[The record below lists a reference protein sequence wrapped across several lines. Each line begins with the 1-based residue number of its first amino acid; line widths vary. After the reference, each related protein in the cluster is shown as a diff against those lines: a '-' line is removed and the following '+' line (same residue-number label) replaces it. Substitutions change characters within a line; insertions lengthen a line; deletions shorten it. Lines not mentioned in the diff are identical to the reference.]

1 MQLFNIIAILISL
14 TAVLGYLV
22 HRFTN
27 LPTTIGLMIISLII
41 SMVIIILGRFGI
53 GFAEGVSFV
62 NSIDFNQTLM
72 IGMLSFLLFAGAL
85 HVDLNELMEYK
96 WEVTILA
103 VFGVIISTVLIGS
116 LVYIMLGW
124 MGINLPYI
132 YCLLF
137 GAIISPTDPIAVLSI
152 MKKANAPKSLEIK
165 MAGESLFNDGI
176 AVVVFLVIFG
186 IATGQHEPS
195 FNYITSLFAIE
206 VIGGILFGML
216 LGWVGFIML
225 KSVDNYQVEVLITL
239 ALVTGGYALALSMH
253 TSGPLAI
260 VVAGLFIGNH
270 GRKFAMSDRT
280 REHLDMFWELVD
292 ETLNSVLFVLIGLEL
307 LVVFLTGSYII
318 AGLLA
323 IVIVLFARVTSIG
336 LPLLLL
342 KSIRNTD
349 PGEVKLL
356 IWGGLRGG
364 ISVALALSLPKGD
377 ERDVI
382 LAMTYIVVVFSI
394 VVQGLTIKY
403 LIKPETQ
410 SSVLN
415 AQ

>member
-1 MQLFNIIAILISL
+1 MELFNIIAILISL

-253 TSGPLAI
+253 TSGPL
-260 VVAGLFIGNH
+260 
-270 GRKFAMSDRT
+270 
-280 REHLDMFWELVD
+280 
-292 ETLNSVLFVLIGLEL
+292 
-307 LVVFLTGSYII
+307 
-318 AGLLA
+318 
-323 IVIVLFARVTSIG
+323 
-336 LPLLLL
+336 PL
-342 KSIRNTD
+342 
-349 PGEVKLL
+349 
-356 IWGGLRGG
+356 WW
-364 ISVALALSLPKGD
+364 
-377 ERDVI
+377 
-382 LAMTYIVVVFSI
+382 
-394 VVQGLTIKY
+394 QGCL
-403 LIKPETQ
+403 
-410 SSVLN
+410 
-415 AQ
+415 

>member
-1 MQLFNIIAILISL
+1 MELFNIIAILISL
-14 TAVLGYLV
+14 TAVLGYFV
-22 HRFTN
+22 HRFTK

-41 SMVIIILGRFGI
+41 SMVIIMLGRFGI
-53 GFAEGVSFV
+53 GFEEGVAFV

-72 IGMLSFLLFAGAL
+72 IGMLSYLLFAGAL
-85 HVDLNELMEYK
+85 HVDLNELMKCK

-124 MGINLPYI
+124 IGINLPYI

-186 IATGQHEPS
+186 IATGKHEPS
-195 FNYITSLFAIE
+195 FNYITSLFAVE
-206 VIGGILFGML
+206 VIGGIFFGML

-318 AGLLA
+318 AGLFA

-336 LPLLLL
+336 LPMLLL
-342 KSIRNTD
+342 KNKRNTD
-349 PGEVKLL
+349 PGEIKLL

-394 VVQGLTIKY
+394 IVQGLTIKY
-403 LIKPETQ
+403 LIKPEAQ
-410 SSVLN
+410 SPVSS